1 MNQSQPKNLIYGKL
15 FLISVI
21 LLLLNDF
28 YLKYHFHNYLTGKL
42 SDFVGLF
49 AFPYFISLLFN
60 SKIKPIYI
68 LTGFFFLFWKS
79 SSSQFAFDF
88 FNGLGIGIN
97 RVVDYS
103 DYIALLVLPLS
114 YRYRTKNAIGIKKI
128 KVLPKP
134 LIIGV
139 CSFAFI
145 ATTLAGEIVEL
156 NLKSNYEHPIK
167 VQKDSLKLKMFKT
180 AIFQW
185 SKTDKYRTNLMLPDK
200 NASIQISLFIDEIEK
215 DSVNVKLDS
224 IKFSFVQSSGF
235 FSGVKKKN
243 LDYIKSLRLEDFEQL
258 FVEQKINALKK
269 NT

>member
-15 FLISVI
+15 FLISVV

-28 YLKYHFHNYLTGKL
+28 YLKYYFHNYLTGKL

-49 AFPYFISLLFN
+49 AFPYFVSLLFK

-68 LTGFFFLFWKS
+68 LTGILFLFWKS
-79 SSSQFAFDF
+79 SLSQFVIDYL
-88 FNGLGIGIN
+88 NGTGIGIN

-103 DYIALLVLPLS
+103 DFIALLVLPFS
-114 YRYRTKNAIGIKKI
+114 YRYRKQNLIGIEKI
-128 KVLPKP
+128 KFLPKP

-145 ATTLAGEIVEL
+145 ATTLAGEIVAL

-167 VQKDSLKLKMFKT
+167 IQKDSLDIKMFKN

-185 SKTDKYRTNLMLPDK
+185 SDTDKYRTNLMLPDK
-200 NASIQISLFIDEIEK
+200 NASIQISLFMDEIGK
-215 DSVNVKLDS
+215 DSINVKLDS
-224 IKFSFVQSSGF
+224 IKFSYIQSSGF
-235 FSGVKKKN
+235 FSGVNKKN
-243 LDYIKSLRLEDFEQL
+243 LDYIKSLKLEDFEQL
-258 FVEQKINALKK
+258 FIEQKINELNKK
-269 NT
+269 

>member
-1 MNQSQPKNLIYGKL
+1 MNQSKPKNLIYRKL
-15 FLISVI
+15 FLISVV

-49 AFPYFISLLFN
+49 AFPYFVSLLFK

-68 LTGFFFLFWKS
+68 LTGVLFLFWKS
-79 SSSQFAFDF
+79 NLSQFIFDY
-88 FNGLGIGIN
+88 FNGIGIGIN

-103 DYIALLVLPLS
+103 DFMALLVLPLS
-114 YRYRTKNAIGIKKI
+114 YRYRKQNSIGIEKI
-128 KVLPKP
+128 KLLPKP
-134 LIIGV
+134 LIITV

-156 NLKSNYEHPIK
+156 NLKSNYEYPMRI
-167 VQKDSLKLKMFKT
+167 QKDSLDLKMFKT

-185 SKTDKYRTNLMLPDK
+185 SDTDKYRTNLMLPDK
-200 NASIQISLFIDEIEK
+200 NASIQISLFLDEIGK

-224 IKFSFVQSSGF
+224 IKFSFVHSSGF

-243 LDYIKSLRLEDFEQL
+243 LDYIKSLKLEDFEQL
-258 FVEQKINALKK
+258 FIEQKINELNKY
-269 NT
+269 